1 MSITEISIKRPLL
14 ITVIFTTL
22 ILFGYLS
29 YQTLSYNLLPK
40 FDSNT
45 ISVST
50 TYTGASPEEVQ
61 TSVTKP
67 IEDAV
72 AAIEGVDQITSSS
85 QEGRSNVTVTLESG
99 VDVRDAQ
106 LDAERKINQMKATL
120 PTDVSDPVAS
130 RFSSD
135 DQAIMKIS
143 VTSSM
148 TGTELYDFIDLQVK
162 PLLTN
167 IPGVAQIDII
177 GGNER
182 QINVSLDNDKLQA
195 YQISST
201 EINRAVAFSGASYP
215 AGSVTNTSSRFS
227 IDLNAKVKTVEELR
241 NIVVRQN
248 GNSRVLLRDVAY
260 VTDSEEESTTLNR
273 INGVPAIGIEVR
285 KQSDANTVN
294 VSKLAR
300 EKLSEI
306 KTLYTSTDFNFYI
319 ASDQSIYTLASA
331 DAVIDDLFIAILI
344 VACVMLFFLHSLR
357 SASFVLVAIPSAMVP
372 TFIGMWYFG
381 FSLNLMTLMGL
392 SLVVGILVDDSI
404 VVLENIYRHLEM
416 GKDKRTAALDGR
428 NEIGFTAIAI
438 TLVDVVVF
446 LPLSLAGGLIGNIL
460 KEYALVVV
468 FSTLMSL
475 VVAFT
480 LTPLLASRW
489 GKVAHMSKE
498 NLWGRMNL
506 GFESIIDNLREF
518 YTKILRWSLMHKRY
532 VFMFIFLLI
541 AGTLAL
547 IPAGFV
553 GTTFI
558 PASDRGELNI
568 QIDMASE
575 TPLKETNQ
583 AVAKVEEIVMAHPEV
598 ADVFSNVGTQQGAS
612 FGVSGSSNSNLAEI
626 TVVLV
631 DKSDRAISTEDF
643 GKMIREEISSLPG
656 IKPTIKLVGIT
667 GNSSFDLQIAV
678 KGTNLDSIA
687 KAAAIVKEIMMKTP
701 GADYVQYSTK
711 EAKTQVSVNLKR
723 DRMARLGLT
732 VGDVGSAVQYAF
744 SGNDDTKFRDNGEE
758 YNIKL
763 ELDEGD
769 RQTIDN
775 VRNLNIYNSRGASV
789 PLREVADISEMQG
802 QSVLERS
809 DRLNSIQVNAAAVGR
824 PSGTIMEEVQAAL
837 AKTKIPEGIFI
848 SLEGMSKNQGD
859 AFGSL
864 FLALGIGI
872 LLMYLIMVALYES
885 VVYPFVVLF
894 SLPVAIIGA
903 VLGLALTL
911 NSLNLFSILGIIM
924 LLGLVAKNAILLV
937 DFANHEKA
945 KGASVHDALI
955 EAGRERLR
963 PILMTTLAMVFGMLP
978 MALATGAGSETKNAM
993 SWVIIGGLTSSLI
1006 FTLVLVPS
1014 VYVVIE
1020 GLRIKVN
1027 SFFQRKET
1035 GLDPL
1040 AYTHNPNHE

>member
-1 MSITEISIKRPLL
+1 MSITELSIKRPLL

-29 YQTLSYNLLPK
+29 YKTLNYNLLPK
-40 FDSNT
+40 FETNS

-50 TYTGASPEEVQ
+50 TYTGASPEEIQ

-85 QEGRSNVTVTLESG
+85 QEGMSNVTVTLESDI
-99 VDVRDAQ
+99 DVKEAQ
-106 LDAERKINQMKATL
+106 VDAERKINQMKATL
-120 PTDVSDPVAS
+120 PSEVDDPVVS

-143 VTSSM
+143 ITSSM
-148 TGTELYDFIDLQVK
+148 SGTELYDFIDLQVK

-167 IPGVAQIDII
+167 IQGVAEVDII

-182 QINVSLDNDKLQA
+182 QIDVSLDNDKLQA
-195 YQISST
+195 FKISSSD
-201 EINRAVAFSGASYP
+201 IYQAVAFSGASYP
-215 AGSVTNTSSRFS
+215 AGSISSEHSRFS
-227 IDLNAKVKTVEELR
+227 IDLNAKVKSVEDLR
-241 NIVVRQN
+241 NIIVREN
-248 GNSRVLLRDVAY
+248 GDGSRVHLRDVAY
-260 VTDSEEESTTLNR
+260 VTDAQKESTTLNR
-273 INGVPAIGIEVR
+273 INATPAIGIEIK

-294 VSKLAR
+294 VSSLVR
-300 EKLSEI
+300 EKLSTI
-306 KTLYTSTDFNFYI
+306 KTTFDSKDFAYTI
-319 ASDQSIYTLASA
+319 ASDQSIYTLESA

-357 SASFVLVAIPSAMVP
+357 SALFVLVAIPSAMIP

-416 GKDKRTAALDGR
+416 GKDKRTAAVDGR
-428 NEIGFTAIAI
+428 NEIGFTAVAI

-460 KEYALVVV
+460 REYALVVV

-475 VVAFT
+475 LVAFT

-489 GKVAHMSKE
+489 GKLPHLSNK
-498 NLWGRMNL
+498 NLWGRINL
-506 GFESIIDNLREF
+506 WFESIIDNLREL
-518 YTKILRWSLMHKRY
+518 YTKILRWSLSHKRY
-532 VFMFIFLLI
+532 VFLLVFVLI
-541 AGTLAL
+541 VGAVAL

-558 PASDRGELNI
+558 PSSDRGELNI

-575 TPLKETNQ
+575 TSLKQTNQ
-583 AVAKVEEIVMAHPEV
+583 AVAKVEKVLMSHPEV
-598 ADVFSNVGTQQGAS
+598 VNVFSNVGTQQGAS
-612 FGVSGSSNSNLAEI
+612 MGTSASSNSNLAEI
-626 TVVLV
+626 SVVLN
-631 DKSDRAISTEDF
+631 DKHSRDISTEEF
-643 GKMIREEISSLPG
+643 GKIIREEIGGIPG
-656 IKPTIKLVGIT
+656 IKPTIKMVSIT
-667 GNSSFDLQIAV
+667 GNSSFDLQLAV
-678 KGTNLDSIA
+678 KGTNIDSIA
-687 KAAAIVKEIMMKTP
+687 KAAAMVKEIVLNTP

-711 EAKTQVSVNLKR
+711 EAKTQVSVTLNR
-723 DRMARLGLT
+723 ERMAKLGVS

-744 SGNDDTKFRDNGEE
+744 SGNDNTKFRDQGEE
-758 YNIKL
+758 YSINLKL
-763 ELDEGD
+763 DQAD
-769 RQTIDN
+769 RQSIQD
-775 VRNLNIYNSRGASV
+775 VRNLNIYNSRGSSI
-789 PLREVADISEMQG
+789 PLSEVADIKETLG
-802 QSVLERS
+802 QSVLERT
-809 DRLNSIQVNAAAVGR
+809 DRLNSIQINAAAVGR
-824 PSGTIMEEVQAAL
+824 PSGTIMAEIQARL
-837 AKTKIPEGIFI
+837 AQTKLPEGIFI
-848 SLEGMSKNQGD
+848 SVEGMSKNQGD

-864 FLALGIGI
+864 FLALGVGI

-911 NSLNLFSILGIIM
+911 NSLNLFSILGLIM

-945 KGASVHDALI
+945 KGTPVLNALV

-978 MALATGAGSETKNAM
+978 MALASGAGSETKNAM

-1006 FTLVLVPS
+1006 FTLVLVPA
-1014 VYVVIE
+1014 VYMVIE
-1020 GLRIKVN
+1020 GWRVKVN
-1027 SFFQRKET
+1027 KRFSRPEQGENQVASA
-1035 GLDPL
+1035 PSV
-1040 AYTHNPNHE
+1040 

>member
-1 MSITEISIKRPLL
+1 MSITELSIKRPLF

-29 YQTLSYNLLPK
+29 YKSLSYNLLPK
-40 FDSNT
+40 FETNS
-45 ISVST
+45 ISVNT
-50 TYTGASPEEVQ
+50 TYTGASPDEVQ

-85 QEGRSNVTVTLESG
+85 REGASNVTVTLKSD
-99 VDVRDAQ
+99 VDVKDAQ
-106 LDAERKINQMKATL
+106 LDAERKINQIQATL
-120 PTDVSDPVAS
+120 PTDVDDPVVS

-148 TGTELYDFIDLQVK
+148 SGTELYDFIDLQIK

-167 IPGVAQIDII
+167 IQGVAQVDII

-195 YQISST
+195 FKISSSD
-201 EINRAVAFSGASYP
+201 INQAVAFSGVSYP
-215 AGSVTNTSSRFS
+215 AGSISDKNSRFS
-227 IDLNAKVKTVEELR
+227 IDLNAKVKSVEDLR
-241 NIVVRQN
+241 SIVVRQSDD
-248 GNSRVLLRDVAY
+248 GSRILLRDVAY
-260 VTDSEEESTTLNR
+260 ITDTQKESTTLNR
-273 INGVPAIGIEVR
+273 INSDPAIGIEIK
-285 KQSDANTVN
+285 KQTDANTVN
-294 VSKLAR
+294 VSSLVR

-306 KTLYTSTDFNFYI
+306 KTLFASKDFNYHI
-319 ASDQSIYTLASA
+319 ASDQSIYTLESA
-331 DAVIDDLFIAILI
+331 NAVIDDLFIAIMI

-357 SASFVLVAIPSAMVP
+357 SASFVLIAIPSAMVP

-416 GKDKRTAALDGR
+416 GKDKRSAAIDGR
-428 NEIGFTAIAI
+428 NEIGFTALAI

-460 KEYALVVV
+460 REYSLVVV

-475 VVAFT
+475 LVAFT

-489 GKVAHMSKE
+489 GKLSHLNKN
-498 NLWGRMNL
+498 NLWGRINL
-506 GFESIIDNLREF
+506 WFESIIDNLREL
-518 YTKILRWSLMHKRY
+518 YTKILRWSLGHKRY
-532 VFMFIFLLI
+532 VFLTVFVLI
-541 AGTLAL
+541 VASVAL

-553 GTTFI
+553 GTAFI
-558 PASDRGELNI
+558 PASDRAELNI

-583 AVAKVEEIVMAHPEV
+583 AVAKVEKILLAHPEV
-598 ADVFSNVGTQQGAS
+598 VNVFSNVGTQQGAS
-612 FGVSGSSNSNLAEI
+612 VGQSSSSNSNLAEI
-626 TVVLV
+626 TVVLTEK
-631 DKSDRAISTEDF
+631 DSRSMSTEEF
-643 GKMIREEISSLPG
+643 GKVIREEISDIPG
-656 IKPTIKLVGIT
+656 IKPTIKMVGIT
-667 GNSSFDLQIAV
+667 GNSSFDLQLAV
-678 KGTNLDSIA
+678 KGANIDSIA
-687 KAAAIVKEIMMKTP
+687 KAAAVVKQIVTNTP

-711 EAKTQVSVNLKR
+711 EAKTQVTVTLNR
-723 DRMARLGLT
+723 DRMASLGVS
-732 VGDVGSAVQYAF
+732 VGDVGTAVQYGF
-744 SGNDDTKFRDNGEE
+744 SGNDDTKFRDKGEE
-758 YNIKL
+758 YDINL
-763 ELDEGD
+763 ELDEAD
-769 RQTIDN
+769 RQTIED
-775 VRNLNIYNSRGASV
+775 VRNLTIYTSRGASI
-789 PLREVADISEMQG
+789 PLREVADIRETLS
-802 QSVLERS
+802 QSVLERT
-809 DRLNSIQVNAAAVGR
+809 DRLNSIKINAAAVGR
-824 PSGTIMEEVQAAL
+824 PSGTIMDEIQTRL
-837 AKTKIPEGIFI
+837 AQTKFPEGIVV
-848 SLEGMSKNQGD
+848 SVEGMSKNQND

-864 FLALGIGI
+864 FLAMGVGI

-911 NSLNLFSILGIIM
+911 NSLNIFSLLGLIM
-924 LLGLVAKNAILLV
+924 LFGLVAKNAILLV
-937 DFANHEKA
+937 DFANHEKE
-945 KGASVHDALI
+945 KGTSVVEALI

-963 PILMTTLAMVFGMLP
+963 PILMTTLAMIFGMLP
-978 MALATGAGSETKNAM
+978 MALAGGAGSETKNAM
-993 SWVIIGGLTSSLI
+993 AWVIIGGLTSSLI

-1020 GLRIKVN
+1020 AWRIKVN
-1027 SFFQRKET
+1027 KLFSGIKSEPE
-1035 GLDPL
+1035 PL
-1040 AYTHNPNHE
+1040 ANV